1 MSKNKYNGKMRPS
14 AGRNPRGKVSQKSL
28 AIISV
33 CAIILGIF
41 ITAQEYLDRHTLAA
55 SAAEATVTETL
66 AEVVKAIPA
75 YAQTMAAGSSEAD
88 ALTDAADTFA
98 NGSFREK
105 IDAYREVADI
115 LEKHSSD
122 KAAPAKAMR
131 EAMSTAEDA
140 AVAYNKEAQ
149 ALNEKIVKFPYNIVA
164 KLGGYA
170 EFPIFTLN

>member
-1 MSKNKYNGKMRPS
+1 
-14 AGRNPRGKVSQKSL
+14 
-28 AIISV
+28 
-33 CAIILGIF
+33 
-41 ITAQEYLDRHTLAA
+41 
-55 SAAEATVTETL
+55 
-66 AEVVKAIPA
+66 
-75 YAQTMAAGSSEAD
+75 MAAGSNQAD

-122 KAAPAKAMR
+122 KTAPAKAMR